1 MEFEKIY
8 RDLLE
13 GTEYKLRPGDIDAMT
28 MNQLRLYFK
37 PQTYTYTEIAEII
50 KRKRMESHS
59 GK

>member
-8 RDLLE
+8 RELLE

-37 PQTYTYTEIAEII
+37 PQTYTYTQIVDII
-50 KRKRMESHS
+50 KRKRMETAN

>member
-1 MEFEKIY
+1 VEFEKIY
-8 RDLLE
+8 RELLE

-37 PQTYTYTEIAEII
+37 PQTYTYTQIVDII
-50 KRKRMESHS
+50 KRKRMETAN